1 MTSNSLDLQKS
12 FFYKLTDSIESCFY
26 KNSVKEPELISLLN
40 QIIDSLRREMMS
52 TLVDMKVILL
62 VSIRNI
68 LKDLEI
74 NKRSLKFM
82 LCIRSIFAIVF
93 LQNKDVNKD
102 ILKEIITLLSMPVE
116 KTIEISNKDAGNC
129 EASNT
134 SDGARNVD
142 KMEILDSISN
152 FLLNQI
158 ICLNVM

>member
-1 MTSNSLDLQKS
+1 
-12 FFYKLTDSIESCFY
+12 
-26 KNSVKEPELISLLN
+26 VKEPELISLLN

-52 TLVDMKVILL
+52 TLVDMKVSLL

-116 KTIEISNKDAGNC
+116 KTIETSNKDAGNC
-129 EASNT
+129 KGNA
-134 SDGARNVD
+134 SDGAKNVD
-142 KMEILDSISN
+142 KMEIIDSISN
-152 FLLNQI
+152 FLLNEI